1 MNLLDKLERQAGK
14 LMQMPCAAASD
25 KPQVCFLELSRPW
38 GEIEG
43 RVEMK
48 LTCQDPLLLF
58 LVEIKRMQEWK
69 DVFISRRGQ

>member
-1 MNLLDKLERQAGK
+1 LGKLERQAGK
-14 LMQMPCAAASD
+14 RMLIPYAVASD

-43 RVEMK
+43 KVEMK
-48 LTCQDPLLLF
+48 LTCQDPLLVF